1 MQLQRNEH
9 TFFALTVRRV
19 ESFGSHAKLV
29 WQMLFE
35 QLQPLSGTRSLVP
48 RLLARPQCP
57 HGSVSLSIA

>member
-9 TFFALTVRRV
+9 TFFALTVRRA

-35 QLQPLSGTRSLVP
+35 QLQPLSGTGTCSFVA
-48 RLLARPQCP
+48 RLPGPQ
-57 HGSVSLSIA
+57 